1 MLNRITLQG
10 RLTAEPV
17 LRTTNNG
24 KPVTSFTLACD
35 RDFNREDVDF
45 INCTAWNSTAEF
57 VTKYFHK
64 GQLVIV
70 SGRLQNRNWTDKDG
84 NKRTTAE
91 IVCDFVYFGE
101 GKKQTSSPDVVYTEV
116 TDDEPLP
123 F

>member
-1 MLNRITLQG
+1 MLSRITLQG
-10 RLTAEPV
+10 RLTREPE

-24 KPVTSFTLACD
+24 KPVASFALACD
-35 RDFNREDVDF
+35 RDFNREEVDF

-84 NKRTTAE
+84 NKRTAAE
-91 IVCDFVYFGE
+91 VVCDFVYFGE

-116 TDDEPLP
+116 TDDEQLP